1 MSIVNSILNLVDLN
15 TTKYTKKLKQMR
27 QDTKAVAKGIGQSFA
42 SLGSAWK
49 AAIAGIA
56 AGALTGAI
64 TNELQATEKSVAAFI
79 TATGSLQEARDQFEM
94 LQQAARDTIQ
104 PFDALQAVALD
115 LRKNGIQATAEQLK
129 TFSQIAYGTG
139 QSLETVGKAFTATMQ
154 GRYKALQ
161 QLGIQAKDN
170 GATLQLTYKGMTT
183 EIEKN
188 SQALSEYFAKIGKEN
203 EGVLEYLQS
212 GVTGALNQLENAW
225 GDFYRAI
232 AESGLGDAIAHTI
245 RAMSTALDGI
255 TAWINNNQAAIKQFF
270 NSWSDYVDRLAKDFE
285 GLTRDLNNFFNASQ
299 KVNGARGKSAPG
311 VLGYINSFAET
322 IGETWHDLINGGDA
336 ERAFKAE
343 REREIALFKQKTAN
357 LKKGSAEYERAIY
370 ETNERQR
377 AIAKKY
383 EKETTSVVG
392 RLGDFLFGYEKFS
405 DRMDKN
411 LNAYSEYLDKQN
423 EKREEAEKKARERS
437 GGADVSLIPFGTG
450 GGSGGGGR
458 GSAIRAAADT
468 WADYFARVQ
477 RIQQN
482 GYSSVEKLRA
492 EHQDALRELQE
503 EYAKSSIATETEYQQ
518 ARATLE
524 AEFQRNIKEQRQE
537 AADFLRS
544 VAGDE
549 EAQLAEDYRQKLEK
563 LEQYHADALVSEEEF
578 LQAQQKLRD
587 DYEKERAK
595 TRAAK
600 NDFFTDDDQKAA
612 QQLSDAL
619 GDLGEAFGNLT
630 TGMSESSGAYRAL
643 FATQKAFAVA
653 SATANA
659 ILAWSQALSDPSQ
672 TSWIAKLAQY
682 ANAIALT
689 TGIISQLNSVQM
701 HDKGGRIPAG
711 QLGIVGEYGP
721 ELIQGP
727 VDVTSRKRTA
737 ELARQAAGGTA
748 GAVTVNLYENA
759 ERAGQVEQQDN
770 TDGERI
776 INIFVSNIRRG
787 GAAARAMENTYQL
800 RRYGA

>member
-27 QDTKAVAKGIGQSFA
+27 TDTKQATKGIGQSFA

-64 TNELQATEKSVAAFI
+64 TKELQATEKSVAAFI
-79 TATGSLQEARDQFEM
+79 TATGSLAEARAQFEM

-170 GATLQLTYKGMTT
+170 GATLQLTYKGITT

-188 SQALSEYFAKIGKEN
+188 SAALSEYFAKIGKEN

-232 AESGLGDAIAHTI
+232 AESGLGQLITDGI
-245 RAMSTALDGI
+245 RTAADALDGL
-255 TAWINNNQAAIKQFF
+255 TGWINENRPYFEEFF
-270 NSWSDYVDRLAKDFE
+270 ND
-285 GLTRDLNNFFNASQ
+285 
-299 KVNGARGKSAPG
+299 
-311 VLGYINSFAET
+311 
-322 IGETWHDLINGGDA
+322 IGQ
-336 ERAFKAE
+336 AFG
-343 REREIALFKQKTAN
+343 EIA
-357 LKKGSAEYERAIY
+357 RVV
-370 ETNERQR
+370 
-377 AIAKKY
+377 
-383 EKETTSVVG
+383 KETTGEAIEYVAS
-392 RLGDFLFGYEKFS
+392 FFS
-405 DRMDKN
+405 DSQDDAREGLQNIGLFLSNFFKFARAGF
-411 LNAYSEYLDKQN
+411 LEYVAKPATKAWLALKGGFSGASEYLAELIYTGDWDSAAEAYNSEIDKAAN
-423 EKREEAEKKARERS
+423 EIAESTKIIDRAINFQLEEIDAAKKRVAEKLAEKPAAAPETTP
-437 GGADVSLIPFGTG
+437 VIKFGTPQVTG
-450 GGSGGGGR
+450 GGKASG
-458 GSAIRAAADT
+458 RAAADT
-468 WADYFARVQ
+468 WAEYFARVQ
-477 RIQQN
+477 RIQRN

-563 LEQYHADALVSEEEF
+563 LEQYHTDALVSEEEF
-578 LQAQQKLRD
+578 LQARQKLRD

-600 NDFFTDDDQKAA
+600 NDFFTEDDQKNA

-689 TGIISQLNSVQM
+689 TGIISQLNSIQM

-748 GAVTVNLYENA
+748 APVTVNLYENA

>member
-27 QDTKAVAKGIGQSFA
+27 KDTKQATKGIGQSFA

-64 TNELQATEKSVAAFI
+64 TKELQATEKSVAAFI
-79 TATGSLQEARDQFEM
+79 TATGSLAEARAQFEM

-170 GATLQLTYKGMTT
+170 GATLQLTYKGITT

-188 SQALSEYFAKIGKEN
+188 SAALSEYFAKIGKEN
-203 EGVLEYLQS
+203 EGVLDYLQS

-225 GDFYRAI
+225 GDFYRSL
-232 AESGLGDAIAHTI
+232 AESGLGQLITDGI
-245 RAMSTALDGI
+245 RTAADALDGL
-255 TAWINNNQAAIKQFF
+255 TGWINEHRPYFEEFF
-270 NSWSDYVDRLAKDFE
+270 N
-285 GLTRDLNNFFNASQ
+285 DL
-299 KVNGARGKSAPG
+299 
-311 VLGYINSFAET
+311 
-322 IGETWHDLINGGDA
+322 GE
-336 ERAFKAE
+336 AFG
-343 REREIALFKQKTAN
+343 EIA
-357 LKKGSAEYERAIY
+357 RVV
-370 ETNERQR
+370 
-377 AIAKKY
+377 
-383 EKETTSVVG
+383 KETTGEAIEYVAS
-392 RLGDFLFGYEKFS
+392 FFS
-405 DRMDKN
+405 DSQEDAREGIQNIGLFLSNFFKFARAGF
-411 LNAYSEYLDKQN
+411 LEYVAKPAAKAWLALKGGFSGASEYLAELIYTGDWDSAAEAYNNEIDKAAN
-423 EKREEAEKKARERS
+423 EITESTKIIDGAINFQLEEIDAAKKRVAEKLAEKPA
-437 GGADVSLIPFGTG
+437 AAPATTPVIKFGTPQVTG
-450 GGSGGGGR
+450 GGKASG
-458 GSAIRAAADT
+458 RAAADT
-468 WADYFARVQ
+468 WAEYFARVQ
-477 RIQQN
+477 RIQRN

-578 LQAQQKLRD
+578 LQARQKLRD

-595 TRAAK
+595 ARATK
-600 NDFFTDDDQKAA
+600 NEFITKDDEENIKQFTDAMGD
-612 QQLSDAL
+612 LSDA
-619 GDLGEAFGNLT
+619 FQSLT
-630 TGMSESSGAYRAL
+630 AGMSESSAAYKAL
-643 FATQKAFAVA
+643 FAIQKGFAVA

-659 ILAWSQALSDPSQ
+659 IVAWTKALS
-672 TSWIAKLAQY
+672 TSATWYEALANY
-682 ANAIALT
+682 ASAVALT
-689 TGIISQLNSVQM
+689 TNIIGQLNSVTM

-748 GAVTVNLYENA
+748 APVTVNLYENA

>member
-27 QDTKAVAKGIGQSFA
+27 KDTKAVAKGIGQGFA

-64 TNELQATEKSVAAFI
+64 TKELQATEKSVAAFI

-188 SQALSEYFAKIGKEN
+188 SAALSEYFAKIGKEN
-203 EGVLEYLQS
+203 EGVLDYLQG

-232 AESGLGDAIAHTI
+232 AESGLGQLITDGI
-245 RAMSTALDGI
+245 RAAADALDGL
-255 TAWINNNQAAIKQFF
+255 TGWINENRPYFEEFF
-270 NSWSDYVDRLAKDFE
+270 N
-285 GLTRDLNNFFNASQ
+285 DLGQ
-299 KVNGARGKSAPG
+299 
-311 VLGYINSFAET
+311 
-322 IGETWHDLINGGDA
+322 
-336 ERAFKAE
+336 AFG
-343 REREIALFKQKTAN
+343 EIA
-357 LKKGSAEYERAIY
+357 RVV
-370 ETNERQR
+370 
-377 AIAKKY
+377 
-383 EKETTSVVG
+383 KETTGEAIEYVAS
-392 RLGDFLFGYEKFS
+392 FFS
-405 DRMDKN
+405 DSQEDAREGLQNIGLFLSNFFKFARAGF
-411 LNAYSEYLDKQN
+411 LEYVAKPAAKAWLALKGGFSGASEYLAELIYTGDWDSAAEAYNNEIDKAAN
-423 EKREEAEKKARERS
+423 EIVESTKIIDKAIDLQLGEIDAAKKRIADKLAEKPAAAPATTPVIK
-437 GGADVSLIPFGTG
+437 FGTPQVTG
-450 GGSGGGGR
+450 GGKASG
-458 GSAIRAAADT
+458 RAAADT

-477 RIQQN
+477 RIQRN

-524 AEFQRNIKEQRQE
+524 KEYQRNIKEQRQE

-578 LQAQQKLRD
+578 LQARQKLRD

-600 NDFFTDDDQKAA
+600 NDFFTEDDQKNA

-630 TGMSESSGAYRAL
+630 AGMSESSGAYRAL

-689 TGIISQLNSVQM
+689 TGIISQLNSVTM
-701 HDKGGRIPAG
+701 HDKGGHIAAG

-727 VDVTSRKRTA
+727 ADVTSRKRTA
-737 ELARQAAGGTA
+737 ELARQATGGTA

-759 ERAGQVEQQDN
+759 EKAGQVEQQGN

-800 RRYGA
+800 RRFGA

>member
-27 QDTKAVAKGIGQSFA
+27 QDTKQAAKGIGQSFA

-64 TNELQATEKSVAAFI
+64 TKELQATEKSVAAFI
-79 TATGSLQEARDQFEM
+79 TATGSLAEARAQFEM

-170 GATLQLTYKGMTT
+170 GATLQLTYKGITT

-188 SQALSEYFAKIGKEN
+188 SAALSEYFAKIGKEN

-245 RAMSTALDGI
+245 RAMGTALDSI
-255 TAWINNNQAAIKQFF
+255 TAWINANQEPIRQFF
-270 NSWSDYVDRLAKDFE
+270 NRWSDYIDRLSKNFVE
-285 GLTRDLNNFFNASQ
+285 LTNDLNNFFKASQ
-299 KVNGARGKSAPG
+299 KVNGSGGKTEPG
-311 VLGYINSFAET
+311 ILGYLNAFAET
-322 IGETWHDLINGGDA
+322 LGEQIHDLVHGKEP
-336 ERAFKAE
+336 ERLFKAE
-343 REREIALFKQKTAN
+343 RDREMQLFKQRVAN
-357 LKKGSAEYERAIY
+357 LKKGSAEYEQAVW
-370 ETNERQR
+370 ETNERQK

-383 EKETTSVVG
+383 ENETTSIAG
-392 RLGDFLFGYEKFS
+392 RIGDLIFGGKEDHTF
-405 DRMDKN
+405 DRK
-411 LNAYSEYLDKQN
+411 LEEYSEYLDKQN
-423 EKREEAEKKARERS
+423 EAREEARKKAEGRA
-437 GGADVSLIPFGTG
+437 GGADVSLTPFGTG
-450 GGSGGGGR
+450 GGSGGGGKAS
-458 GSAIRAAADT
+458 GRAAADT
-468 WADYFARVQ
+468 WAEYFARVQ
-477 RIQQN
+477 RIQRN

-524 AEFQRNIKEQRQE
+524 QEYQRNIKEQRRG

-563 LEQYHADALVSEEEF
+563 LEQYHTDALVSEAEY
-578 LQAQQKLRD
+578 LQALQKLRD

-595 TRAAK
+595 TRATK
-600 NDFFTDDDQKAA
+600 NEFITKDDEENIKQFTDAMGD
-612 QQLSDAL
+612 LSDA
-619 GDLGEAFGNLT
+619 FQSLT
-630 TGMSESSGAYRAL
+630 TGMSESSAAYKAL
-643 FATQKAFAVA
+643 FAIQKGFAVA

-659 ILAWSQALSDPSQ
+659 IVAWTKALS
-672 TSWIAKLAQY
+672 TSATWYESLANY
-682 ANAIALT
+682 ANAVALT
-689 TGIISQLNSVQM
+689 ANIIGQLKSLTM

-800 RRYGA
+800 RRFGA

>member
-27 QDTKAVAKGIGQSFA
+27 QDTKTVAKGIGQSFA

-64 TNELQATEKSVAAFI
+64 TKELQATEKSVAAFI

-170 GATLQLTYKGMTT
+170 GATLQLTYKGITT

-188 SQALSEYFAKIGKEN
+188 SAALSEYFAKIGKEN
-203 EGVLEYLQS
+203 EGVLEYLQG

-225 GDFYRAI
+225 GDFYRSL
-232 AESGLGDAIAHTI
+232 AESGLGQLITDGI
-245 RAMSTALDGI
+245 RAAADALDGL
-255 TAWINNNQAAIKQFF
+255 TAWINENRPYFEEFF
-270 NSWSDYVDRLAKDFE
+270 N
-285 GLTRDLNNFFNASQ
+285 DL
-299 KVNGARGKSAPG
+299 GSAFG
-311 VLGYINSFAET
+311 
-322 IGETWHDLINGGDA
+322 
-336 ERAFKAE
+336 
-343 REREIALFKQKTAN
+343 EIA
-357 LKKGSAEYERAIY
+357 RVV
-370 ETNERQR
+370 
-377 AIAKKY
+377 
-383 EKETTSVVG
+383 KETTGEAIEYVAS
-392 RLGDFLFGYEKFS
+392 FFS
-405 DRMDKN
+405 DSQEDAREGLQNIGLFLSNFFKFARAGFLEYVAKPASKAWSALKGGFSGASEFLAELIYTGDWDSAAEAYNNEIDKAAN
-411 LNAYSEYLDKQN
+411 EIAESTKVIDKAIDLQLGEIDAAKKRIT
-423 EKREEAEKKARERS
+423 EKLAEKPAAAPATTPVIK
-437 GGADVSLIPFGTG
+437 FGTPQVTG
-450 GGSGGGGR
+450 GGKASG
-458 GSAIRAAADT
+458 RAAADT
-468 WADYFARVQ
+468 WAEYFARVQ
-477 RIQQN
+477 RIQQT

-630 TGMSESSGAYRAL
+630 TGMSVSSGAYRAL

-737 ELARQAAGGTA
+737 ELARQAAAGTA
-748 GAVTVNLYENA
+748 VPVTVNLYENA

>member
-27 QDTKAVAKGIGQSFA
+27 KDTKAVAKGIGQGFA

-64 TNELQATEKSVAAFI
+64 TKELQATEKSVAAFI

-188 SQALSEYFAKIGKEN
+188 SAALSEYFAKIGKEN
-203 EGVLEYLQS
+203 EGVLEYLQG

-232 AESGLGDAIAHTI
+232 AESGLGQLITDGI
-245 RAMSTALDGI
+245 RTAADALDGL
-255 TAWINNNQAAIKQFF
+255 TGWINENRPYFEEFF
-270 NSWSDYVDRLAKDFE
+270 N
-285 GLTRDLNNFFNASQ
+285 DLGQ
-299 KVNGARGKSAPG
+299 
-311 VLGYINSFAET
+311 
-322 IGETWHDLINGGDA
+322 
-336 ERAFKAE
+336 AFG
-343 REREIALFKQKTAN
+343 EIA
-357 LKKGSAEYERAIY
+357 RVV
-370 ETNERQR
+370 
-377 AIAKKY
+377 
-383 EKETTSVVG
+383 KETTGEAIEYVAS
-392 RLGDFLFGYEKFS
+392 FFS
-405 DRMDKN
+405 DSQEDAREGIQNIGLFLSNFFKFARAGF
-411 LNAYSEYLDKQN
+411 LEYVAKPATKAWLALKGGFSGASEYLAELIYTGDWDSAAEAYNNEIDKAAN
-423 EKREEAEKKARERS
+423 EIAESTKVIDKAIDLQLGEIDAAKKRIADKLAEKPAAAPATTPVIKF
-437 GGADVSLIPFGTG
+437 GAPQATG
-450 GGSGGGGR
+450 GGKASG
-458 GSAIRAAADT
+458 RAAADT

-477 RIQQN
+477 RIQRN

-524 AEFQRNIKEQRQE
+524 QEYQRNIKEQRQE

-600 NDFFTDDDQKAA
+600 NDFFTEDDQKNA

-727 VDVTSRKRTA
+727 ADVTSRKRTA

-748 GAVTVNLYENA
+748 APVTVNLYENA
-759 ERAGQVEQQDN
+759 ERAGQVEQQDS

>member
-1 MSIVNSILNLVDLN
+1 MSIVNSIVNLVDLN
-15 TTKYTKKLKQMR
+15 TTKYTKKLKKMR
-27 QDTKAVAKGIGQSFA
+27 TDTKQATKGIGKSFA

-64 TNELQATEKSVAAFI
+64 TKELQATEKSVASFI
-79 TATGSLQEARDQFEM
+79 TATGSLAEARAQFEM

-170 GATLQLTYKGMTT
+170 GATLQLTYKGITT

-232 AESGLGDAIAHTI
+232 AESGLGQLITDGI
-245 RAMSTALDGI
+245 RTAADALDGL
-255 TAWINNNQAAIKQFF
+255 TGWINENRPYFEEFF
-270 NSWSDYVDRLAKDFE
+270 N
-285 GLTRDLNNFFNASQ
+285 DLGQ
-299 KVNGARGKSAPG
+299 
-311 VLGYINSFAET
+311 
-322 IGETWHDLINGGDA
+322 
-336 ERAFKAE
+336 AFG
-343 REREIALFKQKTAN
+343 EIA
-357 LKKGSAEYERAIY
+357 RVV
-370 ETNERQR
+370 
-377 AIAKKY
+377 
-383 EKETTSVVG
+383 KETTGEAIEYVAS
-392 RLGDFLFGYEKFS
+392 FFS
-405 DRMDKN
+405 DSQEDAREGLQNIGLFLSNFFKFARAGF
-411 LNAYSEYLDKQN
+411 LEYVAKPATKAWLALKGGLSGASEYLAELIYTGDWDSAAEAYNNEIDKAAN
-423 EKREEAEKKARERS
+423 EITESTKVIDKAIDLQLGEIEAAKKRVAEKLAETPAASAAAPAPVIK
-437 GGADVSLIPFGTG
+437 FGTPQATG
-450 GGSGGGGR
+450 GGKAAG
-458 GSAIRAAADT
+458 RAAADT

-477 RIQQN
+477 RIQRN

-549 EAQLAEDYRQKLEK
+549 DAQLAEDYRQKLEK

-578 LQAQQKLRD
+578 LQARQKLRD

-595 TRAAK
+595 TRASK

-689 TGIISQLNSVQM
+689 TGIISQLNSIQM

-721 ELIQGP
+721 ELVQGP
-727 VDVTSRKRTA
+727 ADVTSRKRTA

-748 GAVTVNLYENA
+748 APVTVNLYENA

-800 RRYGA
+800 RRFGA

>member
-15 TTKYTKKLKQMR
+15 TTKYTKKLQSMKK
-27 QDTKAVAKGIGQSFA
+27 DTKSASKNLAQSFA
-42 SLGSAWK
+42 GIGSAWK
-49 AAIAGIA
+49 TAIAGIA
-56 AGALTGAI
+56 AGALTGAV
-64 TNELQATEKSVAAFI
+64 TKELQATEKSVAAFI
-79 TATGSLQEARDQFEM
+79 TATGSLAEARAQFEM

-161 QLGIQAKDN
+161 QLGITAKDQ
-170 GATLQLTYKGMTT
+170 GATLQLTYKGVTT

-203 EGVLEYLQS
+203 EGVLEYLQG
-212 GVTGALNQLENAW
+212 GVTGALNQMENAW

-232 AESGLGDAIAHTI
+232 AESGFGQLITDGI
-245 RAMSTALDGI
+245 RAAADALDGL
-255 TAWINNNQAAIKQFF
+255 TGWINENRPYVEEFF
-270 NSWSDYVDRLAKDFE
+270 N
-285 GLTRDLNNFFNASQ
+285 DLGQ
-299 KVNGARGKSAPG
+299 
-311 VLGYINSFAET
+311 
-322 IGETWHDLINGGDA
+322 
-336 ERAFKAE
+336 AFG
-343 REREIALFKQKTAN
+343 EIA
-357 LKKGSAEYERAIY
+357 RVV
-370 ETNERQR
+370 
-377 AIAKKY
+377 
-383 EKETTSVVG
+383 KETTGEAIEYVAS
-392 RLGDFLFGYEKFS
+392 FFS
-405 DRMDKN
+405 DSQEDAREGLQNIGLFLSNFFKFARAGF
-411 LNAYSEYLDKQN
+411 LEYVAKPASKAWLALKGGFSGASEYLAELIYTGDWDSAAEAYNNEIDKAAN
-423 EKREEAEKKARERS
+423 EIAESTKIIDRAINFQLEEIDAAKKRVAEKLAEKPA
-437 GGADVSLIPFGTG
+437 AAPATTPVIKFGTPQVTG
-450 GGSGGGGR
+450 GGKASG
-458 GSAIRAAADT
+458 RAAADT

-477 RIQQN
+477 RIQRN

-587 DYEKERAK
+587 DYEKERVK

-600 NDFFTDDDQKAA
+600 NDFFTEDDQKNA

-689 TGIISQLNSVQM
+689 TGIISQLNSVTM
-701 HDKGGRIPAG
+701 HDKGGHIAAG

-727 VDVTSRKRTA
+727 ADVTSRKRTA

-748 GAVTVNLYENA
+748 APVTVNLYENA

>member
-27 QDTKAVAKGIGQSFA
+27 KDTKQATKGIGQSFA

-64 TNELQATEKSVAAFI
+64 TKELQATEKSVAAFI
-79 TATGSLQEARDQFEM
+79 TATGSLAEARAQFEM

-170 GATLQLTYKGMTT
+170 GATLQLTYKGITT

-188 SQALSEYFAKIGKEN
+188 SAALSEYFAKIGKEN
-203 EGVLEYLQS
+203 EGVLDYLQS

-225 GDFYRAI
+225 GDFYRSL
-232 AESGLGDAIAHTI
+232 AESGLGQLITDGI
-245 RAMSTALDGI
+245 RTAADALDGL
-255 TAWINNNQAAIKQFF
+255 TGWINEHRPYFEEFF
-270 NSWSDYVDRLAKDFE
+270 N
-285 GLTRDLNNFFNASQ
+285 DL
-299 KVNGARGKSAPG
+299 
-311 VLGYINSFAET
+311 
-322 IGETWHDLINGGDA
+322 GE
-336 ERAFKAE
+336 AFG
-343 REREIALFKQKTAN
+343 EIA
-357 LKKGSAEYERAIY
+357 RVV
-370 ETNERQR
+370 
-377 AIAKKY
+377 
-383 EKETTSVVG
+383 KETTGEAIEYVAS
-392 RLGDFLFGYEKFS
+392 FFS
-405 DRMDKN
+405 DSQEDAREGIQNIGLFLSNFFKFARAGF
-411 LNAYSEYLDKQN
+411 LEYVAKPAAKAWLALKGGFSGASEYLAELIYTGDWDSAAEAYNNEIDKAAN
-423 EKREEAEKKARERS
+423 EIAESTKIIDKAINFQLEEIDTAKKRVAEKLAEKPA
-437 GGADVSLIPFGTG
+437 AAPATTPVIKFGTPQVTG
-450 GGSGGGGR
+450 GGKASG
-458 GSAIRAAADT
+458 RAAADT
-468 WADYFARVQ
+468 WAEYFARVQ
-477 RIQQN
+477 RIQRN

-578 LQAQQKLRD
+578 LQARQKLRD

-595 TRAAK
+595 ARATK
-600 NDFFTDDDQKAA
+600 NEFITKDDEENIKQFTDAMGD
-612 QQLSDAL
+612 LSDA
-619 GDLGEAFGNLT
+619 FQSLT
-630 TGMSESSGAYRAL
+630 AGMSESSAAYKAL
-643 FATQKAFAVA
+643 FAIQKGFAVA

-659 ILAWSQALSDPSQ
+659 IVAWTKALS
-672 TSWIAKLAQY
+672 TSATWYEALANY
-682 ANAIALT
+682 ASAVALT
-689 TGIISQLNSVQM
+689 TNIIGQLNSVTM

-748 GAVTVNLYENA
+748 APVTVNLYENA

>member
-27 QDTKAVAKGIGQSFA
+27 KDTKQATKGIGQSFA

-64 TNELQATEKSVAAFI
+64 TKELQATEKSVAAFI
-79 TATGSLQEARDQFEM
+79 TATGSLAEARAQFEM

-115 LRKNGIQATAEQLK
+115 LRKNGIQATADQLK

-170 GATLQLTYKGMTT
+170 GATLQLTYKGITT

-225 GDFYRAI
+225 GDFYRSL
-232 AESGLGDAIAHTI
+232 AESGLGQLITDGI
-245 RAMSTALDGI
+245 RTAADALDGL
-255 TAWINNNQAAIKQFF
+255 TGWINENRPYFEEFF
-270 NSWSDYVDRLAKDFE
+270 N
-285 GLTRDLNNFFNASQ
+285 DL
-299 KVNGARGKSAPG
+299 
-311 VLGYINSFAET
+311 
-322 IGETWHDLINGGDA
+322 GE
-336 ERAFKAE
+336 AFG
-343 REREIALFKQKTAN
+343 EIA
-357 LKKGSAEYERAIY
+357 RVV
-370 ETNERQR
+370 
-377 AIAKKY
+377 
-383 EKETTSVVG
+383 KETTGEAIEYVAS
-392 RLGDFLFGYEKFS
+392 FFS
-405 DRMDKN
+405 DSQDDAREGLQNIGLFLSNFFKFARAGFLEYVAKPATKAWLALKGGFSGASEFLAELIYTGDWDSAAE
-411 LNAYSEYLDKQN
+411 AYSNEIDKAAN
-423 EKREEAEKKARERS
+423 EIAESTKIIDKAVELQLGEIDAAKKRITEKLAENPAAAPATTPVIK
-437 GGADVSLIPFGTG
+437 FGTPQVTG
-450 GGSGGGGR
+450 GGKASG
-458 GSAIRAAADT
+458 RAAADT
-468 WADYFARVQ
+468 WAEYFARVQ

-524 AEFQRNIKEQRQE
+524 KEYQRNIREQRQE

-578 LQAQQKLRD
+578 LQARQKLRD

-595 TRAAK
+595 TRAVK
-600 NDFFTDDDQKAA
+600 NDFFTDDDQKNA

-630 TGMSESSGAYRAL
+630 TGMSESSAAYKAL
-643 FATQKAFAVA
+643 FAIQKGFAVA

-659 ILAWSQALSDPSQ
+659 IVAWTKALS
-672 TSWIAKLAQY
+672 TSATWYEALANY
-682 ANAIALT
+682 ASAVALT
-689 TGIISQLNSVQM
+689 TNIIGQLNSVTM

-748 GAVTVNLYENA
+748 APVTVNLYENA

-800 RRYGA
+800 RRFGA

>member
-27 QDTKAVAKGIGQSFA
+27 KDTKQATKGIGQSFA

-49 AAIAGIA
+49 AAITGIA

-64 TNELQATEKSVAAFI
+64 TKELQATEKSVASFI
-79 TATGSLQEARDQFEM
+79 TATGSLAEARAQFEM

-104 PFDALQAVALD
+104 PFDALKAVTLD
-115 LRKNGIQATAEQLK
+115 LRKNGIEATASQLK

-170 GATLQLTYKGMTT
+170 GATLQLTYKGITT

-188 SQALSEYFAKIGKEN
+188 SQALSDYFAKIGKEN
-203 EGVLEYLQS
+203 EGVLDYLQG
-212 GVTGALNQLENAW
+212 GVTGALNHLENAW

-232 AESGLGDAIAHTI
+232 AESGLGQLITDGI
-245 RAMSTALDGI
+245 RTAADALDGL
-255 TAWINNNQAAIKQFF
+255 TGWINENRPYFEEFF
-270 NSWSDYVDRLAKDFE
+270 N
-285 GLTRDLNNFFNASQ
+285 DL
-299 KVNGARGKSAPG
+299 
-311 VLGYINSFAET
+311 
-322 IGETWHDLINGGDA
+322 GE
-336 ERAFKAE
+336 AFG
-343 REREIALFKQKTAN
+343 EIA
-357 LKKGSAEYERAIY
+357 RVV
-370 ETNERQR
+370 
-377 AIAKKY
+377 
-383 EKETTSVVG
+383 KETTGEAIEYVAS
-392 RLGDFLFGYEKFS
+392 FFS
-405 DRMDKN
+405 DSQEDAREGLQNIGLFLSNFFKFARAGFLEYVAKPASQAWSALKGGFSGASEFLAELIYTGDWDSAAE
-411 LNAYSEYLDKQN
+411 AYSNEIDKAAN
-423 EKREEAEKKARERS
+423 EIAESTKIIDKAVELQLGEIDVAKKRITEKLAEKPVAAPATTPVIK
-437 GGADVSLIPFGTG
+437 FGTPQVTG
-450 GGSGGGGR
+450 GGKASG
-458 GSAIRAAADT
+458 RAAADT
-468 WADYFARVQ
+468 WAEYFARVQ

-524 AEFQRNIKEQRQE
+524 KEYQRNIKEQRQE

-587 DYEKERAK
+587 DYEAERAK

-600 NDFFTDDDQKAA
+600 NDFFTDDDQKNA

-800 RRYGA
+800 RRFGA